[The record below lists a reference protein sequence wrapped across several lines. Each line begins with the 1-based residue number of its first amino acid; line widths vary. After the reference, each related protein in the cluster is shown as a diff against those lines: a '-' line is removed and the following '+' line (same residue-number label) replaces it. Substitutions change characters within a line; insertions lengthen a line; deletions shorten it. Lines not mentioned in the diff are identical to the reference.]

1 MALGIPPWDAI
12 GIPAADRAALAAVLE
27 RHPRV
32 EAVVGGHIHRPITG
46 ELGGCVVI
54 SVPSTYVQ
62 GRLDF
67 DASAIVVDSDEPPAF
82 ALHALV
88 DGRLVSHVHQV

>member
-1 MALGIPPWDAI
+1 M
-12 GIPAADRAALAAVLE
+12 
-27 RHPRV
+27 
-32 EAVVGGHIHRPITG
+32 
-46 ELGGCVVI
+46 VI